1 MKPRVSLDKIAIV
14 AINIDWYRRKGSQVR
29 KKALITG
36 GEYGMGRGIALVLA
50 EEGYDIAFS
59 YYTGVQND
67 EKAVRT
73 TEKLLAEKGAK
84 SYSIAADLS
93 KPEAAKELFDEAISK
108 LGGLD
113 LLVNNAGVNIP
124 RPIQDFTEDYFDHLM
139 TLDFR
144 TYVMLMHYASRYM
157 IDYGIKGNIISITS
171 SRGQRAYP
179 NAGLYCGMKAGLIK
193 MAEAFALDLS
203 SYGIR
208 VNTVAPG
215 AVRIRTKEE
224 LLDMDGGGETD
235 YFWREEFL
243 DNPDAVEEDFW
254 DVLGPKIPLGRA
266 GLPEDIGRAVA
277 FLCSDK
283 ASYITGE
290 TIRVDGGLILPGMP
304 EDPDL
309 PGTGWK

>member
-1 MKPRVSLDKIAIV
+1 M
-14 AINIDWYRRKGSQVR
+14 R

-36 GEYGMGRGIALVLA
+36 GEYGMGRGIGLVLA

-59 YYTGVQND
+59 YFPGFQND
-67 EKAVRT
+67 EKAVET
-73 TEKLLAEKGAK
+73 TKKLLAEKGAD
-84 SYSIAADLS
+84 SWAFSADLS
-93 KPEAAKELFDEAISK
+93 KKETPKLLFDRVIAET
-108 LGGLD
+108 GGID
-113 LLVNNAGVNIP
+113 LLVNNAGVNKP
-124 RPIQDFTEDYFDHLM
+124 LPIQDLTEDNFDYLV

-144 TYVMLMHYASRYM
+144 SYVMLMHYASRYM
-157 IDYGIKGNIISITS
+157 IDNGIKGNIISITS

-243 DNPDAVEEDFW
+243 GNPDAVEEDFW

-309 PGTGWK
+309 PGAGWK